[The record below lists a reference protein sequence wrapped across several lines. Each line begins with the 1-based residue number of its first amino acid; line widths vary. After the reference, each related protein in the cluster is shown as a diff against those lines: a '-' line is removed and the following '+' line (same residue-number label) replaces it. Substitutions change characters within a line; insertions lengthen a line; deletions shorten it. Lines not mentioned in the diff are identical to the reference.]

1 MILLVLASVG
11 GKALSSFCHIA
22 EVLHL
27 TKDLNIFGIRL
38 GLAFTCEGRFMSWV
52 NEPEIPEWLGFEE
65 ILKSFFH
72 SVMVL
77 KIFVLDTMVLFL
89 LRSKQSFS
97 I

>member
-38 GLAFTCEGRFMSWV
+38 GLAFTCEGRFMS
-52 NEPEIPEWLGFEE
+52 
-65 ILKSFFH
+65 
-72 SVMVL
+72 
-77 KIFVLDTMVLFL
+77 
-89 LRSKQSFS
+89 
-97 I
+97 